1 MDEKLQELIKNFE
14 KKLSEAQDARQ
25 EVMDYLEDNYDI
37 DTRENWETLELET
50 NWCYDIDTDGI
61 KYLIEQSEKE
71 SEEYE

>member
-1 MDEKLQELIKNFE
+1 MNEYLQELIKNFE

-50 NWCYDIDTDGI
+50 NWCYDIDTDGV
-61 KYLIEQSEKE
+61 KYLIEQSE
-71 SEEYE
+71 SE